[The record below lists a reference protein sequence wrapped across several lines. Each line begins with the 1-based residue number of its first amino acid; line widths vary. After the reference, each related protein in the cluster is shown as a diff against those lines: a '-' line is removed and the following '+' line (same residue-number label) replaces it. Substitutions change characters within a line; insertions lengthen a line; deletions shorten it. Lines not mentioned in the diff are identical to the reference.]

1 MSDVP
6 STSHFTQI
14 SQLAKGFGVGGVATV
29 ISKTSVAPV
38 DRVKLILQL
47 QDGPQTVLAVDRSV
61 RYTGMVDCFRRV
73 SSEQVSVT

>member
-38 DRVKLILQL
+38 DRVKLILQVKSAGASRWATNGSRRRPFGPL
-47 QDGPQTVLAVDRSV
+47 HRDGGLL
-61 RYTGMVDCFRRV
+61 
-73 SSEQVSVT
+73 